1 MELNQLAILPAGGGM
16 EQDGLLSLQGQ
27 GLYMDDVN
35 HLRIMDPQLA
45 SQSLELKQE
54 CDHFLSSMYCSNI
67 VLYCMN
73 LQLN

>member
-1 MELNQLAILPAGGGM
+1 MDSNQLTVLSAGM

-35 HLRIMDPQLA
+35 HLRIIDPLLA

-54 CDHFLSSMYCSNI
+54 CDHFLSSETLAQFYI
-67 VLYCMN
+67 
-73 LQLN
+73 